1 MKLFFDSRQ
10 MAHQPKQYMING
22 RITDPLENPARA
34 HTLIDALA
42 ELGLAQ
48 EEPGDAGLDPI
59 LAVHADHYVAFLQ
72 TAYDR
77 FMQLPNHGPEVL
89 PNVNSYQGAGSD
101 FGARARPRQRPAAA

>member
-1 MKLFFDSRQ
+1 M
-10 MAHQPKQYMING
+10 
-22 RITDPLENPARA
+22 
-34 HTLIDALA
+34 
-42 ELGLAQ
+42 AQ

-101 FGARARPRQRPAAA
+101 FGARARPRPTGILGQAGWYINGLSCAMMEHTYAAAYASAQTSIAAADAV